1 MSTGA
6 GRDEDSGIYVGLL
19 LFTVELPG
27 MRSLKEK
34 RSVVVPLVERL
45 RSRFQLSV
53 ARLSGSDAHDWERL
67 GAAALGSDRLVVLGS
82 LQAAEAFLLA
92 SGVTVTG
99 VETEIER
106 W

>member
-1 MSTGA
+1 MSA
-6 GRDEDSGIYVGLL
+6 GSKRNEDSAIYVGVL

-27 MRSLKEK
+27 VRSLKEK
-34 RSVVVPLVERL
+34 RSVVVPLVERI
-45 RSRFQLSV
+45 RSRFQLSIS
-53 ARLSGSDAHDWERL
+53 RLGGADAHDWERL

-92 SGVTVTG
+92 SGVTITE